1 MNSLGNGQHSL
12 IHHSVDYVET
22 VDVPQVSAVNATQ
35 QHNGGDNR
43 SNGEEYVANGI
54 PIPIHLAYSKRRKGT

>member
-12 IHHSVDYVET
+12 IHHPVNYVES
-22 VDVPQVSAVNATQ
+22 VNVPQVSAVNATQ

-43 SNGEEYVANGI
+43 SNGEEHVAHRI
-54 PIPIHLAYSKRRKGT
+54 PIPIYLAYSERG